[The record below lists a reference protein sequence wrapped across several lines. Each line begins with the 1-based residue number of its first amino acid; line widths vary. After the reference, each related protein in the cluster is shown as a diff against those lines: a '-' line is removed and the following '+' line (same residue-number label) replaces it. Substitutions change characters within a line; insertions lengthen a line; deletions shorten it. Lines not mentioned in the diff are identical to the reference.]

1 MGTKIDAGTIAK
13 PFRDE
18 VKAAVQRLKDSGL
31 GMSISLIYIFLIFK
45 YYISISFS

>member
-31 GMSISLIYIFLIFK
+31 GMFVLLNMSYI
-45 YYISISFS
+45 